1 MLDLNVLQRAHLAR
15 VFSYLVVLYGAAFV
29 GQAWRLE
36 DARVLVWGLPLV
48 VSALVLSV
56 YFARGG
62 RDE

>member
-15 VFSYLVVLYGAAFV
+15 VFSHLGVLYGAAFV

-36 DARVLVWGLPLV
+36 DGWVLVWGLPLV

-62 RDE
+62 RHE